1 MKRLILL
8 ALLLLNIVFAYAKEE
23 TIPVLIRA
31 SSNASKDID
40 DGDFVK
46 LFNEV
51 VYNEIINNRIVLWDS
66 HSKDIYLMGST
77 LQDIERNSKTSFKDQ
92 KFVYIFENWKR
103 STREIQATTI
113 GFMFTNKTAAG
124 EDVSYGYIEY
134 KDISSVLQKIK
145 LGVAADGNHNQ
156 TLALLLNTK
165 KFNFDILQFAGQPVK
180 SSIDSEKIKQEY
192 IGNLGFNTTLFA
204 SSEPQKMVSYFI
216 ERSVKLDDELAQ
228 NGDLFLD
235 ALEIYLL
242 NHLDKIAEL
251 GNIDIANLSAP
262 DIKVNRC
269 EVREIWRKG
278 AGSKIIFAPMELI
291 IHINETPLNPINE
304 QRIASYKIEFQGTDL
319 FTFLKGKKFNY
330 IVSSINGQKI
340 SRSQAFFYQRALFEA
355 NWSNLTG
362 FVKDL

>member
-1 MKRLILL
+1 MKRFFLL
-8 ALLLLNIVFAYAKEE
+8 VLLGVNLSAALAKEE
-23 TIPVLIRA
+23 VIPVLIRA
-31 SSNASKDID
+31 SSNQSKEIE

-66 HSKDIYLMGST
+66 HNKDIYLMGST

-103 STREIQATTI
+103 SSREIQATTI
-113 GFMFTNKTAAG
+113 GFMFTNKTATG

-134 KDISSVLQKIK
+134 KDISSLLQNVK
-145 LGVAADGNHNQ
+145 LGVAADGNYNQ

-165 KFNFDILQFAGQPVK
+165 KFNFDILQFAGQAVK
-180 SSIDSEKIKQEY
+180 SNIDSDKLKQEY
-192 IGNLGFNTTLFA
+192 IGNLGFNATLFA
-204 SSEPQKMVSYFI
+204 SSEPQKLVSYLI

-235 ALEIYLL
+235 ALEIYLI

-269 EVREIWRKG
+269 EVREVWRKG
-278 AGSKIIFAPMELI
+278 GSGKIVFAPMELI

-304 QRIASYKIEFQGTDL
+304 QRIASYKIQFQGTDL
-319 FTFLKGKKFNY
+319 FTFLRGKKFNY
-330 IVSSINGQKI
+330 IISSINGQKI
-340 SRSQAFFYQRALFEA
+340 SRSQAFFFQRALFEA